1 MARSAHVTPGSL
13 SSLQAK
19 LGIVVAALFE
29 VFGVVFAA
37 VTLPDAYA
45 SEPGMALLIGL
56 FFVIWIVGCTAIII
70 GLAGVSSAQQDPA
83 RASLLDVQFD
93 DPVATD
99 QAAPKTDFDDR
110 LRKLEGLKRDG
121 LVSDTEYRS
130 KRSRIL
136 DENW

>member
-1 MARSAHVTPGSL
+1 MTRSAHVTPGSL
-13 SSLQAK
+13 TSLQAK
-19 LGIVVAALFE
+19 MGIVVAALFE

-45 SEPGMALLIGL
+45 SEPGMALMIGL
-56 FFVIWIVGCTAIII
+56 FFLIWIVGCSFIIVV
-70 GLAGVSSAQQDPA
+70 LARVSSAPQDPA
-83 RASLLDVQFD
+83 QASLIDVQFD
-93 DPVATD
+93 DPVVTN
-99 QAAPKTDFDDR
+99 QAAPKSDFDDR

-121 LVSDTEYRS
+121 LISDTEYRS